1 MRVPQRGRSRFL
13 GRPASRS
20 CSSTEREPGHRGE
33 SVSDRR
39 PIACASSSFV
49 RLLGSGAFIACGPT
63 RARAWVRLGRP
74 VAGARRR
81 GRAREQAY
89 VPRLDWRPT
98 SSVCLDSGESACT
111 GAKPCGVRAA
121 GIGRSAAR
129 SWWAVMGA
137 ECRRSGRSSE
147 SRREPAGR
155 PSASGRVGGVARRR
169 AAADA
174 SVGAV
179 RPSRARSCAVA
190 SVGRAAASRTI
201 RPVLTH

>member
-1 MRVPQRGRSRFL
+1 LRVPQRGRSRFL

-20 CSSTEREPGHRGE
+20 CSSTEQEPGHRGE

-111 GAKPCGVRAA
+111 GAKPCGVRAVGMLVEAPRGRGGRWSERNAVGLVEPASPAASRRVGRRRQAVWEEWHRA
-121 GIGRSAAR
+121 GRRPMRQLELCGQVALDLALSRLSAAPLRAGRSA
-129 SWWAVMGA
+129 
-137 ECRRSGRSSE
+137 
-147 SRREPAGR
+147 PF
-155 PSASGRVGGVARRR
+155 
-169 AAADA
+169 
-174 SVGAV
+174 
-179 RPSRARSCAVA
+179 
-190 SVGRAAASRTI
+190 
-201 RPVLTH
+201 